1 MNASFKAAFLLVF
14 LLSLSR
20 CLSPSGDVAFLQTTA
35 TQINKPLGLDYE
47 TLNGQVIAP
56 KKVCD
61 EGLERAHHPF
71 GNETKEMR
79 FVSLIVF
86 AVLSLS
92 VMLMRTIFSL
102 VSRFFS
108 KFTRKT
114 IRLISRYTFLYLLVI
129 SFVFVL
135 FTLGVF
141 DGLKFN
147 IESLLF
153 GLFVFSI
160 LFFVYTVIL
169 VLSFSNFIGE
179 AEQLDENPAYFSF
192 KNIKTYYE
200 KTIYKKFSYNEE
212 ESEFIVNKE
221 KNMIENKIQAIFRMY
236 ELLVLK
242 SFFIVPF
249 FPVFK
254 PSILNEDFKFGLYL
268 QINLKNQVKKFYSF
282 SLTCLL
288 VTSMF
293 VLLWSAVIEPSKINV
308 SLNIKN

>member
-1 MNASFKAAFLLVF
+1 MNATYKAALLLGFLICFSTSIV
-14 LLSLSR
+14 
-20 CLSPSGDVAFLQTTA
+20 PSDETAFLQTTI
-35 TQINKPLGLDYE
+35 TQINKPLGIDYE
-47 TLNGQVIAP
+47 TLNGEIRTP

-71 GNETKEMR
+71 GQETQEMR
-79 FVSLIVF
+79 FMSLIVF
-86 AVLSLS
+86 SVLSIS
-92 VMLMRTIFSL
+92 VMLIRTIISL
-102 VSRFFS
+102 ISRFFS
-108 KFTRKT
+108 QFTRKT
-114 IRLISRYTFLYLLVI
+114 LRLIARYTFLYLLVI
-129 SFVFVL
+129 SFIFVL

-147 IESLLF
+147 IESLMF
-153 GLFVFSI
+153 GLFVFTL
-160 LFFVYTVIL
+160 LFFTYAVIL
-169 VLSFSNFIGE
+169 VLSFSSFVNE
-179 AEQLDENPAYFSF
+179 AGQLDENPAYYSF
-192 KNIKTYYE
+192 KNIKAYYE

-221 KNMIENKIQAIFRMY
+221 KNMIESKIQAIFRMY

-268 QINLKNQVKKFYSF
+268 QINLQDQIKKFYSF
-282 SLTCLL
+282 SITCFFF
-288 VTSMF
+288 TCIF

-308 SLNIKN
+308 SLSASK